1 MCRPYRAI
9 RSFII
14 ETQGVALGWLVSGPL
29 ALSGSPHSN
38 RAPTLRFHF
47 QSHPPS
53 RDTREVSGYLRPN
66 TMNTLTVQLPD
77 SLHRSI
83 QALVDREG
91 YSIDQF
97 LASAAAEK
105 MAALTTLDFLRR
117 EAAQGRRED
126 FDTFLA
132 AVPHGPVPETDRL
145 PE

>member
-1 MCRPYRAI
+1 
-9 RSFII
+9 
-14 ETQGVALGWLVSGPL
+14 
-29 ALSGSPHSN
+29 
-38 RAPTLRFHF
+38 
-47 QSHPPS
+47 
-53 RDTREVSGYLRPN
+53 
-66 TMNTLTVQLPD
+66 MNTLTVQLPD

-126 FDTFLA
+126 FDAFLA
-132 AVPHGPVPETDRL
+132 AVPHGPVPQTDRL

>member
-1 MCRPYRAI
+1 M
-9 RSFII
+9 
-14 ETQGVALGWLVSGPL
+14 
-29 ALSGSPHSN
+29 
-38 RAPTLRFHF
+38 
-47 QSHPPS
+47 
-53 RDTREVSGYLRPN
+53 EVSGYLRPD
-66 TMNTLTVQLPD
+66 TMNTPTVQLPD

-117 EAAQGRRED
+117 EAAQGRREYLD
-126 FDTFLA
+126 AFLA

>member
-1 MCRPYRAI
+1 
-9 RSFII
+9 
-14 ETQGVALGWLVSGPL
+14 
-29 ALSGSPHSN
+29 
-38 RAPTLRFHF
+38 
-47 QSHPPS
+47 
-53 RDTREVSGYLRPN
+53 
-66 TMNTLTVQLPD
+66 MNTLTVQFPE

-117 EAAQGRRED
+117 EAAQGHRQD
-126 FDTFLA
+126 FEEFLA
-132 AVPHGPVPETDRL
+132 AVPHGAVPETDRL

>member
-1 MCRPYRAI
+1 
-9 RSFII
+9 
-14 ETQGVALGWLVSGPL
+14 
-29 ALSGSPHSN
+29 
-38 RAPTLRFHF
+38 
-47 QSHPPS
+47 
-53 RDTREVSGYLRPN
+53 
-66 TMNTLTVQLPD
+66 MNTLTVQIPD

-97 LASAAAEK
+97 LASSAAEK
-105 MAALTTLDFLRR
+105 LAALTTLDFLRR

-126 FDTFLA
+126 FDAFLA